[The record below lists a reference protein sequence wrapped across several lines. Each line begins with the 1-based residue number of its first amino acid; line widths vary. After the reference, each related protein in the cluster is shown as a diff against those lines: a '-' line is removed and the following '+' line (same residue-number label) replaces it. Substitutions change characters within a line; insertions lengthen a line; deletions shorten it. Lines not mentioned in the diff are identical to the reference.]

1 MDSIPR
7 ILHSSS
13 STRLPSAEAGD
24 VGAAA
29 RGRHDA
35 VAGAPGIVVIYLGT
49 WKRQS
54 QSLPTPA
61 PHAAPEGG
69 VLPRDPPLGVRPDM
83 PSVLSSLG
91 TQARL
96 TSGRLP
102 ILRGLHRSLLL
113 APQALGSPSYGPDH
127 PALFLLW
134 LPQ

>member
-13 STRLPSAEAGD
+13 STRPPSAEAGD

-29 RGRHDA
+29 RGCHDA

-49 WKRQS
+49 WKRQR

-69 VLPRDPPLGVRPDM
+69 VLPRDRSCVWAGDWASLSKETPLGVREG
-83 PSVLSSLG
+83 SRTSWHLS
-91 TQARL
+91 
-96 TSGRLP
+96 
-102 ILRGLHRSLLL
+102 GL
-113 APQALGSPSYGPDH
+113 A
-127 PALFLLW
+127 
-134 LPQ
+134 